1 MLGDIEA
8 TNSQARQAGQP
19 PETPT
24 KALVLASADSHVK
37 WCYVFARRY
46 GGDSAEIEI
55 YAPTDAGHDLNEE
68 ILRNMGVDAAYTS
81 APLEDFPDH
90 CDLSRVDVIFTI
102 LTPPLFASMHRRLAR
117 WLEDERPSRRPII
130 VTGFPGISLHL
141 VMGITTRQGADVIC
155 VNTKRDLDESRRI
168 SRMMGYDP
176 SQICSTG
183 YIFAPP
189 RLSRSFRSV
198 PNSGRRIVFSTQPN
212 WPSKREERKYI
223 LRKLVEAAYRYP
235 DDRFVIKLRLPPGA
249 KTVHPE
255 PHHYEKIFPEL
266 RVDRPENLSF
276 AYGPMI
282 EALETADLHITVAST
297 AAVES
302 ISMGVPTAIIS
313 DFGPHEGYGV
323 FHFIG
328 SGMLRTIDQAMAG
341 DVGAPEK
348 EWMIENGFSE
358 TDTIESAFSLID
370 RARAQQEKLA
380 APLPLRSISYTPE
393 QFPYDFTPK
402 ESPKALPKE
411 SPRKPET
418 RAGLKNLARQLLP
431 PVLLPA
437 ARRIYRKMTFVRK
450 LRLL

>member
-1 MLGDIEA
+1 MLRDIEA
-8 TNSQARQAGQP
+8 TNSQALQAGQST
-19 PETPT
+19 EIPT

-130 VTGFPGISLHL
+130 VTGFPGISMKL

-155 VNTKRDLDESRRI
+155 VNTRKDLQDAGRI
-168 SRMMGYDP
+168 SKKLGYDP
-176 SQICSTG
+176 AVLCNTG
-183 YIFAPP
+183 YIFSPP
-189 RLSRSFRSV
+189 RLTRSFRTT
-198 PNSGRRIVFSTQPN
+198 PNSGRQIVFSTQPH
-212 WPSKREERKYI
+212 WPGKRDERKYI
-223 LRKLVEAAYRYP
+223 LRKLTEASCRYP
-235 DDRFVIKLRLPPGA
+235 NDTFVIKLRLPPGA

-255 PHHYEKIFPEL
+255 PHHYEKLFSEL
-266 RVDRPENLSF
+266 KVARPGNLLF
-276 AYGPMI
+276 AYGPMA
-282 EALETADLHITVAST
+282 ETLKTADLHLTVSST

-313 DFGPHEGYGV
+313 DFGPHESYGV

-348 EWMIENGFSE
+348 EWLLENGFSE
-358 TDTIESAFSLID
+358 NDTIDAALLLID
-370 RARAQQEKLA
+370 RARAAQSKLA
-380 APLPLRSISYTPE
+380 APLPLRSVAYTPE
-393 QFPYDFTPK
+393 NFAYDFYPK
-402 ESPKALPKE
+402 ENSC
-411 SPRKPET
+411 KP
-418 RAGLKNLARQLLP
+418 RAGAGLTRLARQLLP
-431 PVLLPA
+431 PALLPA
-437 ARRIYRKMTFVRK
+437 ARRVYRKMATS
-450 LRLL
+450 L